1 MKKIILISCGL
12 LFSALLSTGQIVQ
25 IDTVKTRY
33 IYKKTTA
40 ANTNMQSEYLYSVG
54 FKLLSIEQLPKILN
68 ATEKEKYYSSNING
82 FIIKFN
88 DNQLSYR
95 ISGSLFEKNISFE
108 NECKDCERTSGKVSD
123 LQVKV
128 GFEKNITN
136 SKIQPYFGID
146 IGFRNNTFKGES
158 VGSGSANIR
167 PLYDVSAEKNS
178 GVFGPVAG
186 IKINLVN
193 HFTLSAESGIDLI
206 YSYERQTKAFR
217 DAARTQTFQKYNKF
231 EFLTRPLGFLSVQYN
246 FGLSN

>member
-1 MKKIILISCGL
+1 MKKIILISCSL
-12 LFSALLSTGQIVQ
+12 LFTALLSTAQIVQ
-25 IDTVKTRY
+25 IDTVKTKY

-40 ANTNMQSEYLYSVG
+40 ANANMQSDYLYSVG

-68 ATEKEKYYSSNING
+68 ATEKEKYYTSNING

-108 NECKDCERTSGKVSD
+108 NECKDCERTTGKVSD
-123 LQVKV
+123 LQIKV

-136 SKIQPYFGID
+136 SKIQPYFGFD
-146 IGFRNNTFKGES
+146 LGFRNNSFKGES
-158 VGSGSANIR
+158 VGIGSVNIR
-167 PLYDVSAEKNS
+167 PSYDVSTEKNS

-186 IKINLVN
+186 IKLNLVN
-193 HFTLSAESGIDLI
+193 HLTLSAESGIDLI

-217 DAARTQTFQKYNKF
+217 NLARTQTFQKYNKF
-231 EFLTRPLGFLSVQYN
+231 EFLTRPLAFLSVQYN
-246 FGLSN
+246 FGLAN